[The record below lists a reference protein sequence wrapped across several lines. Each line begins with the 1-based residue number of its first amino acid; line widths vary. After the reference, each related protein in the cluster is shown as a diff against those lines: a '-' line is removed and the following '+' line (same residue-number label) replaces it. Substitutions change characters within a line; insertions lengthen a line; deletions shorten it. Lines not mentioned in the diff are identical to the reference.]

1 MAANTEPI
9 FALKP
14 ITAKCALSAAN
25 TARDGS
31 GTLVTL
37 YESVSASGSKVAQIW
52 YKAEDV
58 TTAGIIRLFI
68 TDDTG
73 ANPDLF
79 DELAVAAV
87 TPSAVVSTAYN
98 SVTYTDLQLKTG
110 QILKA
115 TTHNAEVF
123 NVFASIGDFE

>member
-37 YESVSASGSKVAQIW
+37 YECTSASGSKIAQIW
-52 YKAEDV
+52 YKAEV
-58 TTAGIIRLFI
+58 TTTAGMVRLFI

-79 DELAVAAV
+79 EELSVAAA
-87 TPSAVVSTAYN
+87 TPSAVVTSAYN
-98 SVTYTDLQLKTG
+98 LVSYTDLQLKTG